1 MSAVAD
7 DIAASGYR
15 PGLWL
20 APFYVEAGADL
31 YADHPGGSSRS
42 RRTQTPTAG
51 TPVDGGFRAGSEL
64 YGLDTTHPAVL
75 EWLRETVS
83 TVVDDW
89 GFTYLKLDFPL
100 CGGAARR
107 AVRRRG
113 NRIEAYRRGRGD
125 SGGGRRRCVPSRLR
139 CADGP
144 ECRALRRDAG
154 RPRHRS
160 GLGDSGSRG
169 ASRD

>member
-1 MSAVAD
+1 MVLVVSLFHRCHRGGRAGEPLSSFERGGIPVDVVQIDDGYMQAFWRLAVDRQRVRGHDAVAD

-31 YADHPGGSSRS
+31 YADHPEWFI
-42 RRTQTPTAG
+42 TEPTDADTDGPG

-75 EWLRETVS
+75 EWVWETVS

-89 GFTYLKLDFPL
+89 GS
-100 CGGAARR
+100 
-107 AVRRRG
+107 
-113 NRIEAYRRGRGD
+113 RI
-125 SGGGRRRCVPSRLR
+125 
-139 CADGP
+139 
-144 ECRALRRDAG
+144 
-154 RPRHRS
+154 
-160 GLGDSGSRG
+160 
-169 ASRD
+169 